1 MLLIYLP
8 TVTPRSEYIFE
19 FIFKNEFGINYYTT
33 TDRTAFENYTG
44 EKMNYSGQRFND
56 ELFIK
61 AVGLLDDDALKKIDI
76 LVSEKHQTKVL
87 FPNEE
92 CDIGFD
98 IFSAIF
104 YMVSRYEEYLPFNP
118 DIYGRFKATESLAYQ
133 NNFLQIPVVNIWICH
148 LKKILLQK
156 FSSLK
161 IKPSVFN
168 AILTYDIDV
177 AYKFKGRSFL
187 RNAGSVTKDLSKF
200 DFKNIFERFQTFLNI
215 KKDPWD
221 VYDYLSAAIEKR
233 KLKSVFFFLLGDKS
247 RYDRNL
253 NYKNPGIRKVIKKIT
268 RFSETGI
275 HPSFV
280 SNSFPKKLLIE
291 KERLENI
298 SQKKIT
304 KSRQHFL
311 KFKLPDTYLNLI
323 SAGITEDYSMGF
335 PEMAGF
341 RAGTC
346 KPFYFY
352 DLKNEQ
358 STNLKLFPVTC
369 MEVTFMDYLQM
380 SPDEALQNIYKLM
393 REVKKVNG
401 TFISIWHNNTIIKTA
416 SAKNWYW
423 AHEQM
428 LSELEQL
435 IQTTN

>member
-1 MLLIYLP
+1 MLFIYLP
-8 TVTPRSEYIFE
+8 TVTSRSQYVFE
-19 FIFKNEFGINYYTT
+19 FIFKNEFGIRYNITN
-33 TDRTAFENYTG
+33 DLAAFEKHQE
-44 EKMNYSGQRFND
+44 EKINYSGQRFHN
-56 ELFIK
+56 EFFIK
-61 AVGLLDDDALKKIDI
+61 AVGLLEDDGLKKIDI
-76 LVSEKHQTKVL
+76 PVSEKHQTKVL

-92 CDIGFD
+92 CDVGFD

-118 DIYGRFKATESLAYQ
+118 DEYGRFKAMKSLAHQ
-133 NNFLQIPVVNIWICH
+133 NNFLQIPVVDIWVCYF
-148 LKKILLQK
+148 KKILLQK
-156 FSSLK
+156 FPSLK
-161 IKPSVFN
+161 IKSSRFN

-187 RNAGSVTKDLSKF
+187 RNTGSVLKDLSKF
-200 DFKNIFERFQTFLNI
+200 DFKNIFERLQTFLNI

-221 VYDYLSAAIEKR
+221 VYDYLLAAIEKQ

-247 RYDRNL
+247 KYDRNL
-253 NYKNPGIRKVIKKIT
+253 NYKNPWMKEVIKKIT
-268 RFSETGI
+268 GFSETGI

-280 SNSFPKKLLIE
+280 SNTFPKKILIE

-304 KSRQHFL
+304 RSRQHFL

-323 SAGITEDYSMGF
+323 SVGITQDYSMAF
-335 PEMAGF
+335 PEMPGF

-352 DLKNEQ
+352 DLKNEKC
-358 STNLKLFPVTC
+358 TNLKLFPVTC

-393 REVKKVNG
+393 QEVKNVDG

-423 AHEQM
+423 AHDQM

>member
-1 MLLIYLP
+1 
-8 TVTPRSEYIFE
+8 
-19 FIFKNEFGINYYTT
+19 
-33 TDRTAFENYTG
+33 
-44 EKMNYSGQRFND
+44 MNYSGQRFHD
-56 ELFIK
+56 EFFIK
-61 AVGLLDDDALKKIDI
+61 AAGLLEDDGLKKIDI
-76 LVSEKHQTKVL
+76 PIAEKHQTKVL
-87 FPNEE
+87 FPNEG
-92 CDIGFD
+92 CDVGFD

-118 DIYGRFKATESLAYQ
+118 DIYGRFKAPESLAYQ
-133 NNFLQIPVVNIWICH
+133 NNFLQIPVVDLWVCH
-148 LKKILLQK
+148 FKKNLLQK
-156 FSSLK
+156 FPSLK
-161 IKPSVFN
+161 IKSSGFN

-187 RNAGSVTKDLSKF
+187 RNAGSILKDLSKF
-200 DFKNIFERFQTFLNI
+200 DFKNIFERFQTFFNI
-215 KKDPWD
+215 TKDTWD

-253 NYKNPGIRKVIKKIT
+253 NYKNPGMRKVIKKIT
-268 RFSETGI
+268 GFSETGI
-275 HPSFV
+275 HPSFL

-298 SQKKIT
+298 SKRKIT

-335 PEMAGF
+335 PEIAGF
-341 RAGTC
+341 RAGTSQ
-346 KPFYFY
+346 PFYFY

-369 MEVTFMDYLQM
+369 MEVTFMDYLKLT
-380 SPDEALQNIYKLM
+380 PDEALQNIYKLM
-393 REVKKVNG
+393 QEVKKVDG